1 MKNLLIVI
9 VIFFLS
15 CSKKETVNINAYQI
29 MITYIG
35 PRDAPPPEIVLR
47 NSKTDKKVF
56 PVTNYQI
63 EKEDLMKIEEACY
76 SEKTEAIKNSLVLV
90 EINKDNHIKKYYFN
104 KERGLKILD
113 RIQDLTS
120 HYNNKFLN
128 NDFLNLKFITKQD
141 WYNDEGI
148 IGR

>member
-9 VIFFLS
+9 VILFLG
-15 CSKKETVNINAYQI
+15 CFKKETVNIKAYQI

-47 NSKTDKKVF
+47 NNKAYKKVF

-76 SEKTEAIKNSLVLV
+76 SEKTEAINNSLVLV

-113 RIQDLTS
+113 KIQDLTS
-120 HYNNKFLN
+120 HYNNEYLN

-141 WYNDEGI
+141 WYREGKV
-148 IGR
+148 IGL